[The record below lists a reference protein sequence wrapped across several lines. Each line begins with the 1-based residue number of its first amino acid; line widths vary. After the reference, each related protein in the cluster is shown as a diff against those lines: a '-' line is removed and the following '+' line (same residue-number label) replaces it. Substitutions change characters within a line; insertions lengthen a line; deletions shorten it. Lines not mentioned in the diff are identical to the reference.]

1 MSDSNIR
8 TIKISSVPATPVLS
22 NNSTSDD
29 FHEDV
34 KPVTQRRQRRQTRS
48 RKTTA
53 MYGGAP
59 VIDGVDDSQPLPK
72 VDIGKP
78 IIPVVNI
85 TKIQSGGSS
94 NNSAAQ
100 TGSNTSKSNIPPE
113 PRLSTGGSQEATQVI
128 LKRKNRTSKI
138 LLKKR
143 TGGVL
148 VPTADTTNTSGE
160 SASSKSNTPSSTQN
174 TKITGAGHASKTRS
188 SRKLVVKNIGTKAKR
203 TRHAVKKIINH
214 AKELPL
220 EKLKKHLIDKKLI
233 KPNSKAPESV
243 LRQIYAD
250 SVIVGK
256 KAL

>member
-1 MSDSNIR
+1 
-8 TIKISSVPATPVLS
+8 
-22 NNSTSDD
+22 
-29 FHEDV
+29 
-34 KPVTQRRQRRQTRS
+34 
-48 RKTTA
+48 
-53 MYGGAP
+53 
-59 VIDGVDDSQPLPK
+59 
-72 VDIGKP
+72 
-78 IIPVVNI
+78 VNI
-85 TKIQSGGSS
+85 NKIQSGGSS
-94 NNSAAQ
+94 NSNSSS

-113 PRLSTGGSQEATQVI
+113 PKLATGGGEVTQVV

-148 VPTADTTNTSGE
+148 VPTADNNTAVTNSGE
-160 SASSKSNTPSSTQN
+160 SASSKSNVQSTN
-174 TKITGAGHASKTRS
+174 IKGGVKHVTKTRS
-188 SRKLVVKNIGTKAKR
+188 SRKLIVKNAGNKANK
-203 TRHAVKKIINH
+203 TRHAVKKIISH

>member
-8 TIKISSVPATPVLS
+8 TIKISSGTAPVIS
-22 NNSTSDD
+22 NNSISDD
-29 FHEDV
+29 FHEDT
-34 KPVTQRRQRRQTRS
+34 KPVVQRRQRRQTRS
-48 RKTTA
+48 RKTSA
-53 MYGGAP
+53 MHGGAP
-59 VIDGVDDSQPLPK
+59 VIDGIDDSQPLPK

-78 IIPVVNI
+78 IIPVVNV
-85 TKIQSGGSS
+85 TKIQSGGNTS
-94 NNSAAQ
+94 AQ

-113 PRLSTGGSQEATQVI
+113 PRLSTGGSQETTHVV

-148 VPTADTTNTSGE
+148 VPTADTTTATNTSGE
-160 SASSKSNTPSSTQN
+160 SASSKSNTQGSTQN
-174 TKITGAGHASKTRS
+174 TKVGGVGHPSKTRS
-188 SRKLVVKNIGTKAKR
+188 SRKLVVKNIGTKAKK
-203 TRHAVKKIINH
+203 TRHAVKKIITH